1 MSKPIIIDCDPGIDD
16 VMAILLA
23 LSSGDFEVK
32 LISTVAG
39 NHTQENTYRNALQ
52 FVSFLEK
59 YDVEIARGLEKPLMR
74 ELFIADDVHGET
86 GLGNVQLP
94 PSKIAGSERP
104 AIEAIREIVLSS
116 EKPVT
121 IVAVGPL
128 TNIAVLLLTY
138 PEVKE
143 NIEMIS
149 IMGGACK
156 GGNVTPTAE
165 FNIYVDPEAAD
176 VVFNAG
182 VPIVMSGLDVT
193 HRAFLT
199 NKDTEKIRNI
209 HSKTS
214 QVIYDLLHYYTGST
228 NQDTQDIQIRLHDL
242 CSVAYLIQPE
252 LFSGIDCR
260 VEIETKG
267 EFTSGTTV
275 VDVKNRSGKQPNAKV
290 LFDVNR
296 EDFVELFYQAIR
308 SYK

>member
-23 LSSGDFEVK
+23 LSTSDLDVK

-39 NHTQENTYRNALQ
+39 NHKQENTFKNALE

-59 YDVEIARGLEKPLMR
+59 YDVEIARGLEKPMMR

-86 GLGNVQLP
+86 GLGNVQLA

-104 AIEAIREIVLSS
+104 AIQAIRDIVLSS

-143 NIEMIS
+143 NVEMIS

-199 NKDTEKIRNI
+199 NEDTEKIRNI
-209 HSKTS
+209 HSQTS
-214 QVIYDLLHYYTGST
+214 QVIYDLLHFYTGST
-228 NQDTQDIQIRLHDL
+228 VQDKQDIQIRLHDL

-252 LFSGIDCR
+252 LFSEIDCR
-260 VEIETKG
+260 VDIETKG
-267 EFTSGTTV
+267 EFTFGTTV

-290 LFDVNR
+290 LLDVKR
-296 EDFVELFYQAIR
+296 EDFVEMFYQAIR

>member
-1 MSKPIIIDCDPGIDD
+1 MAKPIIIDCDPGIDD

-23 LSSGDFEVK
+23 LSSNELDVK

-39 NHTQENTYRNALQ
+39 NHTQDNTYRNALQ

-59 YDVEIARGLEKPLMR
+59 YEVEIARGLEKPMMR
-74 ELFIADDVHGET
+74 KLFIADDVHGET

-94 PSKIAGSERP
+94 PSKITGSERP
-104 AIEAIREIVLSS
+104 ALQAIRETILSS
-116 EKPVT
+116 EEPVT

-149 IMGGACK
+149 IMGGACL

-199 NKDTEKIRNI
+199 NEDTEKIRNI
-209 HSKTS
+209 GS
-214 QVIYDLLHYYTGST
+214 QISNVVYDLLHFYTGST
-228 NQDTQDIQIRLHDL
+228 SQNRKDIQIRLHDL
-242 CSVAYLIQPE
+242 CAVAYLIQPE
-252 LFSGIDCR
+252 LFSGKDCR
-260 VEIETKG
+260 VDIETKG
-267 EFTSGTTV
+267 EFTFGTTV
-275 VDVKNRSGKQPNAKV
+275 VDLKNCSGKQLNAKV
-290 LFDVNR
+290 LLDVKR
-296 EDFVELFYQAIR
+296 EDFVNMFYQAIR

>member
-1 MSKPIIIDCDPGIDD
+1 MPKPIIIDCDPGIDD

-23 LSSGDFEVK
+23 LSSDDLDVK
-32 LISTVAG
+32 LITTVAG
-39 NHTQENTYRNALQ
+39 NHTQENTFRNALQ

-59 YDVEIARGLEKPLMR
+59 NDVEIARGLEKPVLR

-94 PSKIAGSERP
+94 PSKIVGSERT
-104 AIEAIREIVLSS
+104 ALQAIRDTVLTS
-116 EKPVT
+116 EEPVT

-128 TNIAVLLLTY
+128 TNIAILLLTY

-149 IMGGACK
+149 IMGGACR

-199 NKDTEKIRNI
+199 NDDTEKIRNI
-209 HSKTS
+209 GSQTS
-214 QVIYDLLHYYTGST
+214 QVVYDLLYFYTEST
-228 NQDTQDIQIRLHDL
+228 NQEKKNIQIRLHDL
-242 CSVAYLIQPE
+242 CSVAYLINSD
-252 LFSGIDCR
+252 LFSGVDCR
-260 VEIETKG
+260 VDIETKG
-267 EFTSGTTV
+267 ELTFGTTV
-275 VDVKNRSGKQPNAKV
+275 VDVKNRSGKRPNAKV
-290 LFDVNR
+290 LFDVQR
-296 EDFVELFYQAIR
+296 EEFVEMFYQAIQ